1 MMLWLLEGIVTIA
14 VAALLAWIV
23 SKAINLLTGDD

>member
-14 VAALLAWIV
+14 VAALLVWIV
-23 SKAINLLTGDD
+23 SKAIDVLTGDN